1 MDTIIKKSMSLAGR
15 ELSIETGHL
24 AKQASGAVLVRYGD
38 TVVLVTATTSKEP
51 REGVDFFPLTVDY
64 EEKMY
69 AVGKIPG
76 GFLRREGRA
85 TEAATLSARLIDRPI
100 RPLFPKGYR
109 CDVQIVATVLSVE
122 ADNEPDMCA
131 MIGASAALHLS
142 SAPFMGPIAG
152 VSVGLIGDEFII
164 NPTEAQRAESRMH
177 LSVAG
182 TFDAIMM
189 VEAGAKEVP
198 EEQMLDAIMFG
209 HEEIQ
214 RIVAMIEEFRADALA
229 AGIAQ
234 NKIDVEPIELPED
247 IVADVE
253 ATAHDELKEALQ
265 IVNKQARD
273 EAVSAVKDKAVEAL
287 IEKYP
292 EQEEDL
298 RATLEAMMKQIVRKL
313 ITLEHKRPDGRA
325 ITEVRPLTC
334 EVDLLP
340 RAHGSAVFTRGQ
352 TQIMSVTTL
361 GSLRDNQLLDGIEN
375 VDSRRY
381 LHHYNFPPYSV
392 GETRPMRGPGRREIG
407 HGALARRA
415 LEPVIPSEEEFPYTI
430 RVVSEA
436 IESNGSTSMGS
447 VCGSTLSLMAAGV
460 PIKKPVSGVA
470 MGLIREGDEFVVLT
484 DLQGLEDALGDMD
497 FKVAGTKDGV
507 TALQMDIKI
516 SGINRAILKQALAQA
531 YDGRMFIMDAMLAA
545 IPAPRTELSPYAP
558 RVLQMKID
566 VDKIKDVIGSG
577 GKTIK
582 KIIELTGVEI
592 DVEETG
598 VVHILSVDADAAA
611 RAQKMIEDIV
621 REPEVG
627 EIYEGPVVKIMD
639 FGAFVNILPGKDG
652 LVHISQLAKKRVNKV
667 EDVVK
672 VGDIVR
678 VKLVEIDKQGR
689 LNLSMK
695 ALLD

>member
-1 MDTIIKKSMSLAGR
+1 
-15 ELSIETGHL
+15 
-24 AKQASGAVLVRYGD
+24 
-38 TVVLVTATTSKEP
+38 
-51 REGVDFFPLTVDY
+51 
-64 EEKMY
+64 
-69 AVGKIPG
+69 
-76 GFLRREGRA
+76 
-85 TEAATLSARLIDRPI
+85 
-100 RPLFPKGYR
+100 
-109 CDVQIVATVLSVE
+109 
-122 ADNEPDMCA
+122 
-131 MIGASAALHLS
+131 
-142 SAPFMGPIAG
+142 
-152 VSVGLIGDEFII
+152 
-164 NPTEAQRAESRMH
+164 
-177 LSVAG
+177 
-182 TFDAIMM
+182 
-189 VEAGAKEVP
+189 
-198 EEQMLDAIMFG
+198 
-209 HEEIQ
+209 
-214 RIVAMIEEFRADALA
+214 
-229 AGIAQ
+229 
-234 NKIDVEPIELPED
+234 
-247 IVADVE
+247 
-253 ATAHDELKEALQ
+253 
-265 IVNKQARD
+265 
-273 EAVSAVKDKAVEAL
+273 
-287 IEKYP
+287 
-292 EQEEDL
+292 
-298 RATLEAMMKQIVRKL
+298 
-313 ITLEHKRPDGRA
+313 
-325 ITEVRPLTC
+325 
-334 EVDLLP
+334 
-340 RAHGSAVFTRGQ
+340 
-352 TQIMSVTTL
+352 
-361 GSLRDNQLLDGIEN
+361 
-375 VDSRRY
+375 
-381 LHHYNFPPYSV
+381 
-392 GETRPMRGPGRREIG
+392 
-407 HGALARRA
+407 
-415 LEPVIPSEEEFPYTI
+415 
-430 RVVSEA
+430 
-436 IESNGSTSMGS
+436 
-447 VCGSTLSLMAAGV
+447 
-460 PIKKPVSGVA
+460 
-470 MGLIREGDEFVVLT
+470 
-484 DLQGLEDALGDMD
+484 MD